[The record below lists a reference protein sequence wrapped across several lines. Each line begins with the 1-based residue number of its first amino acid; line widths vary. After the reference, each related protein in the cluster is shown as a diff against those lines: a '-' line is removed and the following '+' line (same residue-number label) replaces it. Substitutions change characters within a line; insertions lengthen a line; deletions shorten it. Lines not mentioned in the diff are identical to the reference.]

1 MGLRRYDV
9 QIRLYC
15 VATNEAKLRKCLNL
29 SQFSADGRDGVT
41 SVWCNAALQEAKS
54 SIWAFNLLNMS
65 RLPLIG
71 IPADR
76 RLCGKHYF
84 HMAGEKYIEAV
95 AAGAQAVPVLIPALG
110 SQIDLA
116 SLLEA
121 CDGLLLTGSASNV
134 EPHHY
139 GGPASEPGTLHDA
152 NRDATTLP
160 LIPRAIAAGLP
171 VLAICRGFQ
180 EMNVAYG
187 GSLHQRLHEV
197 AGLLDHRE
205 DESTPLDVQYGPA
218 HEVLLEPG
226 GQLRKIAGQDRL
238 QVNSLHWQGI
248 QTLGTNL
255 AVEARAPDG
264 VIEAFRVAD
273 APNFALS
280 VQWHPEWQFE
290 KNPFS
295 RALFAAFGE
304 ASRARSVER

>member
-1 MGLRRYDV
+1 M
-9 QIRLYC
+9 
-15 VATNEAKLRKCLNL
+15 
-29 SQFSADGRDGVT
+29 
-41 SVWCNAALQEAKS
+41 VWCNTVVKEAQS
-54 SIWAFNLLNMS
+54 SVRTFNILNMS

-71 IPADR
+71 IPTDR

-95 AAGAQAVPVLIPALG
+95 AEGAHAVPVLIPALG
-110 SQIDLA
+110 TEIDLP
-116 SLLEA
+116 SLLDA

-139 GGPASEPGTLHDA
+139 GGPASEPGTLHDP

-160 LIPRAIAAGLP
+160 LIPQAIALGLP

-180 EMNVAYG
+180 EMNVAFG
-187 GSLHQRLHEV
+187 GTLHQRLHEV
-197 AGLLDHRE
+197 QGYFDHRE

-226 GQLRKIAGQDRL
+226 GMLRKIAGHDRL

-248 QTLGTNL
+248 QTLGRDL

-273 APNFALS
+273 APSFALS
-280 VQWHPEWQFE
+280 VQWHPEWQFA

-304 ASRARSVER
+304 ASRARKVER